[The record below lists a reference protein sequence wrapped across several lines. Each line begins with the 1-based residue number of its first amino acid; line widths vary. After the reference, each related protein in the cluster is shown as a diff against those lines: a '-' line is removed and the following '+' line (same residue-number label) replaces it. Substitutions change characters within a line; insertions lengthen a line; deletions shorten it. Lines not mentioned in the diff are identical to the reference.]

1 MLKSTIKLSKPR
13 QLTLKP
19 FRGSTSHL
27 RDDDIDA
34 KGHRVSLKFITPAV
48 ARKILADRNSTPS
61 EKEPAY
67 TNRNLRPQSKKTK
80 LMVKDI
86 EEGNFYPSLIKFSR
100 KGVLLDGQHRL
111 HAIIAA
117 DVKAK
122 MIVETGANPTSMIKI
137 DRGNPRT
144 QRDILG
150 LTVLQD
156 WDILPSRWAKAKTIG
171 INWFAWQEAVVA
183 TTCRNG
189 GKKRKGSF
197 ASNLLRHNP
206 TDDEVTSF
214 YKKNR
219 KQIEWASNIQLQATS
234 GLGRLN
240 NRAFMVPMTML
251 YNLSPELAKELFHKV
266 IGKNSHTV
274 NSAASRIRKLCLEES
289 QADRSL
295 YLEVATKVM
304 GCIQRYID
312 GKPMQ
317 GRIPK
322 TYTLK
327 KGGA

>member
-34 KGHRVSLKFITPAV
+34 KGHRVSLKLITPAL

-67 TNRNLRPQSKKTK
+67 TNRNLRPQSKKTR

-86 EEGNFYPSLIKFSR
+86 KEGNFYPSLIRFSR
-100 KGVLLDGQHRL
+100 KGILLDGQHRL

-122 MIVETGANPTSMIKI
+122 MIVETGANPASMIKI

-156 WDILPSRWAKAKTIG
+156 WDILPSQWGRAKTIG
-171 INWFAWQEAVVA
+171 VNWFAWRESA
-183 TTCRNG
+183 
-189 GKKRKGSF
+189 KKKGSF
-197 ASNLLRHNP
+197 AGNLTTHNP
-206 TDDEVTSF
+206 TDDEVTAF
-214 YKKNR
+214 YKKNK
-219 KQIEWASNIQLQATS
+219 KQIEWASNIRLQAKS

-240 NRAFMVPMTML
+240 NRAFTVPMTML
-251 YNLSPELAKELFHKV
+251 YDLSPELAKELFHKV
-266 IGKNSHTV
+266 IGKNSYIV
-274 NSAASRIRKLCLEES
+274 NSAAARIRKLCLEEP
-289 QADRSL
+289 QADRML

-312 GKPMQ
+312 GKPMC
-317 GRIPK
+317 GRIAK

>member
-1 MLKSTIKLSKPR
+1 MLKSTIELSKPR

-34 KGHRVSLKFITPAV
+34 KGHRVSLKFITPAL

-67 TNRNLRPQSKKTK
+67 TNRNLRPQSKKTR

-86 EEGNFYPSLIKFSR
+86 EEENFYPSLIKFSR

-122 MIVETGANPTSMIKI
+122 MIVETGANPASMIKI

-150 LTVLQD
+150 LTILQD

-171 INWFAWQEAVVA
+171 INWFAWREAA
-183 TTCRNG
+183 
-189 GKKRKGSF
+189 KKRKGSF
-197 ASNLLRHNP
+197 CTNIQAHNP

-251 YNLSPELAKELFHKV
+251 YDLSPELAKELFHKV
-266 IGKNSHTV
+266 IGKNSHIV

-289 QADRSL
+289 QADRGL
-295 YLEVATKVM
+295 YLDVATRVM

-312 GKPMQ
+312 GKPMR
-317 GRIPK
+317 GRIAK